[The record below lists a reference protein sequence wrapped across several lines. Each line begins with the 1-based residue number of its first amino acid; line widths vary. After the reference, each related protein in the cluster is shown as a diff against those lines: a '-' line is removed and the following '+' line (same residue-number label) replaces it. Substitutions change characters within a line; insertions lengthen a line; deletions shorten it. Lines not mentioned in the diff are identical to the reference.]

1 MSTVVP
7 LIILPSGWVSPSMD
21 KMDENPMARSS
32 SGMHMVLILSDDLH
46 EREVPI
52 ELVKNCQFSPCWGG
66 IQ

>member
-1 MSTVVP
+1 
-7 LIILPSGWVSPSMD
+7 MD
-21 KMDENPMARSS
+21 KMDENPMASSS

-52 ELVKNCQFSPCWGG
+52 ELVTNCQFSPCWGG